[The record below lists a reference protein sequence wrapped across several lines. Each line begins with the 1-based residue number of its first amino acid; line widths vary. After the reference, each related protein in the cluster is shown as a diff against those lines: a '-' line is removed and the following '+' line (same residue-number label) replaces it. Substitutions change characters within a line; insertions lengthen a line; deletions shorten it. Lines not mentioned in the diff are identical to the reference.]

1 MIRVLV
7 AEDSATTREL
17 LVQILKSDP
26 EIDVIGEAK
35 NGAEAVEM
43 TRRLHPDVVTMDIRM
58 PLMDG
63 FEATKQIM
71 VEAPTPIVIVSA
83 SVDVR
88 EVEVS
93 INALRVGALTVIAK
107 PMGPGAPDFADLSRH
122 FLATVKA
129 MSQVRVVRRWP
140 DRQTRL
146 PSPGPRTAPVP
157 STRPRVVALAA
168 STGGPAALCH
178 VLAELPA
185 TFPVPVLVVQH
196 IALGFL
202 SGFASWL
209 NTNLSLRV
217 KIAEPGEVLAAHT
230 IYLPPD
236 DRHLGVDGN
245 RVLVSSAPPLGG
257 FRPSA
262 SFLFE
267 SAARA
272 FGSGTMAVVLTGMG
286 QDGVEGLRA
295 VRNVG
300 GQILVQD
307 EASSVVYGMPGA
319 AVRAGLFDAVL
330 PLKEISARVMRA
342 LQEGAS

>member
-7 AEDSATTREL
+7 AEDSATVREL

-26 EIDVIGEAK
+26 DIAVIGEAK
-35 NGAEAVEM
+35 NGAEAVAM
-43 TRRLHPDVVTMDIRM
+43 TLSLHPDVVTMDIRM

-107 PMGPGAPDFADLSRH
+107 PLGPGAPEFAEVSRQ
-122 FLATVKA
+122 FLATVKS
-129 MSQVRVVRRWP
+129 MSQVKVVRRWP

-146 PSPGPRTAPVP
+146 PSPGPRTAEK
-157 STRPRVVALAA
+157 SARPRVVAMAA

-178 VLAELPA
+178 VLAEFPA

-196 IALGFL
+196 ITHGFL
-202 SGFASWL
+202 AGFASWL
-209 NTNLSLRV
+209 NTNVSLKV
-217 KIAEPGEVLAAHT
+217 KVAEPGETLAPHT

-236 DRHLGVDGN
+236 DHHLGMDGGKL
-245 RVLVSSAPPLGG
+245 LVSSAPPMGG

-262 SFLFE
+262 SFLFA

-272 FGSGTMAVVLTGMG
+272 FGARTLAVVLTGMG
-286 QDGVEGLRA
+286 QDGVEGLRV
-295 VRNVG
+295 VREAG
-300 GQILVQD
+300 GLILVQD
-307 EASSVVYGMPGA
+307 EASSVVYGMPAA
-319 AVRAGLFDAVL
+319 AVQAGLHDAIL
-330 PLKEISARVMRA
+330 PLKEIPARIMRA
-342 LQEGAS
+342 VQEGTP

>member
-17 LVQILKSDP
+17 LVQILRSDP
-26 EIDVIGEAK
+26 EIEVIGEAK
-35 NGAEAVEM
+35 NGAEAVAM
-43 TRRLHPDVVTMDIRM
+43 TRQLHPDVVTMDIRM
-58 PLMDG
+58 PLLDG

-107 PMGPGAPDFADLSRH
+107 PIGPGAPEFAEMSRY

-129 MSQVRVVRRWP
+129 MSQVKVVRRWP

-146 PSPGPRTAPVP
+146 PSPGPRAAQ
-157 STRPRVVALAA
+157 RARVVALAA
-168 STGGPAALCH
+168 STGGPAALCQ
-178 VLAELPA
+178 VLAEFPA
-185 TFPVPVLVVQH
+185 TFPAPVLVVQH
-196 IALGFL
+196 IASGFL

-209 NTNLSLRV
+209 NANLSLRV
-217 KIAEPGEVLAAHT
+217 KVVDPGEALAPHT
-230 IYLPPD
+230 IYIPPD
-236 DRHLGVDGN
+236 DHHLGIEHGKL
-245 RVLVSSAPPLGG
+245 LVSDAAPIGG

-267 SAARA
+267 STARA
-272 FGSGTMAVVLTGMG
+272 FGAGTLAVVLTGMG
-286 QDGVEGLRA
+286 QDGVEGLRK
-295 VRNVG
+295 VREVG

-319 AVRAGLFDAVL
+319 AVRAGLADAVL
-330 PLKEISARVMRA
+330 PLREIPGRVMRA
-342 LQEGAS
+342 LQEGGVP

>member
-1 MIRVLV
+1 
-7 AEDSATTREL
+7 
-17 LVQILKSDP
+17 
-26 EIDVIGEAK
+26 
-35 NGAEAVEM
+35 M
-43 TRRLHPDVVTMDIRM
+43 TRQLHPDVVTMDIRM
-58 PLMDG
+58 PLLDG

-107 PMGPGAPDFADLSRH
+107 PIGPGAPEFAEMSRY

-129 MSQVRVVRRWP
+129 MSQVKVVRRWP

-146 PSPGPRTAPVP
+146 PSPGPRAAQ
-157 STRPRVVALAA
+157 RARVVALAA
-168 STGGPAALCH
+168 STGGPAALCQ
-178 VLAELPA
+178 VLAEFPA
-185 TFPVPVLVVQH
+185 TFPAPVLVVQH
-196 IALGFL
+196 IANGFL

-209 NTNLSLRV
+209 NANLSLRV
-217 KIAEPGEVLAAHT
+217 KVADPGEALAPHT
-230 IYLPPD
+230 IYIPPD
-236 DRHLGVDGN
+236 DHHLGIEHGKL
-245 RVLVSSAPPLGG
+245 LVSDAAPIGG

-267 SAARA
+267 STARA
-272 FGSGTMAVVLTGMG
+272 FGAGTLAVVLTGMG
-286 QDGVEGLRA
+286 QDGVEGLRK
-295 VRNVG
+295 VREVG

-319 AVRAGLFDAVL
+319 AVRAGLADAVL
-330 PLKEISARVMRA
+330 PLREIPGRVMRA
-342 LQEGAS
+342 LHEGGVP